1 CPAGHDHRR
10 VRALRSGSHRRAAAA
25 ALDGG
30 RRPGP
35 AAGGGAAGGTGRLR
49 RCRVLGR
56 QGRSGRGG
64 HPGGGGGGGTRGRRG
79 RRAPRAAGRRH
90 CSGGHASRPL
100 GPRRAPAHR
109 RGPQGRG
116 GTGQGAPGAVISVI
130 IPAYNE
136 AGPLPATVAALRGL
150 PEVDEIVVVDDGS
163 TDETAAVAEGLGC
176 RVVRLVRN
184 RGKGKALT
192 AGVRAAKGDVLVFL
206 DADLGASAAEARRL
220 LAPLLAGE
228 ADMVIGRF
236 PEAQRPGG
244 LGMVKALA
252 RAGVRW
258 LGGLA
263 VAAPLS

>member
-1 CPAGHDHRR
+1 
-10 VRALRSGSHRRAAAA
+10 
-25 ALDGG
+25 
-30 RRPGP
+30 
-35 AAGGGAAGGTGRLR
+35 
-49 RCRVLGR
+49 
-56 QGRSGRGG
+56 
-64 HPGGGGGGGTRGRRG
+64 
-79 RRAPRAAGRRH
+79 
-90 CSGGHASRPL
+90 
-100 GPRRAPAHR
+100 
-109 RGPQGRG
+109 
-116 GTGQGAPGAVISVI
+116 VISVI

-263 VAAPLS
+263 VAAPLSGQRAIRRTVLEAVGDLAGGFGVEVGLTDRRGPGGFPGDGGAGGHAPPGDRAGCGGVLAPGPAAGARCRGAGPAGGPADSAAGGQPHTAALKEPVGQELPGERMAGWPCSGPLWPPVRRG